1 MYNNKNN
8 YEPVIID
15 TEEQAVE
22 EDDIPWETN
31 LNTEEN
37 ELITEDLQ

>member
-1 MYNNKNN
+1 MYNNKDN

-15 TEEQAVE
+15 TEEQVIE
-22 EDDIPWETN
+22 EDNIPWETN

>member
-31 LNTEEN
+31 LNTEED
-37 ELITEDLQ
+37 EPITEDLQ

>member
-1 MYNNKNN
+1 MYNNKDN

-15 TEEQAVE
+15 TEEQVIE

>member
-1 MYNNKNN
+1 MYNNKDN

-15 TEEQAVE
+15 TEEQVIE

-37 ELITEDLQ
+37 KLITEDLQ

>member
-22 EDDIPWETN
+22 EDDIPWNTN
-31 LNTEEN
+31 LNTEED

>member
-1 MYNNKNN
+1 MYNNKDN

-15 TEEQAVE
+15 TEEQVIE
-22 EDDIPWETN
+22 EDDIPCETN

>member
-1 MYNNKNN
+1 MYNNKDN
-8 YEPVIID
+8 YKPVIID
-15 TEEQAVE
+15 TEEQVIE

-31 LNTEEN
+31 LNIEEN

>member
-15 TEEQAVE
+15 TEEQVIE

>member
-15 TEEQAVE
+15 TEEQVVE

>member
-22 EDDIPWETN
+22 EDDTPWETN

>member
-15 TEEQAVE
+15 TEEQVIE

-31 LNTEEN
+31 LNTEED